1 MFSIFIPCALQMI
14 VHMFVR
20 SKIPKM
26 LFKTLLYMNRATN
39 ISLTVYGIINLINST
54 HNYLLL
60 AASAFVLFFKAVFAL
75 SFSRS

>member
-1 MFSIFIPCALQMI
+1 MFPIFIPCTLQVSI
-14 VHMFVR
+14 CMFVCPKV
-20 SKIPKM
+20 SKM
-26 LFKTLLYMNRATN
+26 FFKTLLYMNRATN

-60 AASAFVLFFKAVFAL
+60 AASAFVLLRMAVRAL

>member
-1 MFSIFIPCALQMI
+1 MFI
-14 VHMFVR
+14 R
-20 SKIPKM
+20 SKISKM

-54 HNYLLL
+54 HNYYFLCSPLTG
-60 AASAFVLFFKAVFAL
+60 FFKAVRAL